1 MMKYIF
7 TLFVLGF
14 ALLAS
19 TQAQAQTVEEYFH
32 GAANA
37 FINADMQNALET
49 VDRGLSQYP
58 NNDNLSQLKRLIEEE
73 EKEKQQQ
80 QQNQQQSSEQQE
92 EENQDQ
98 EEQEQEQTSEQEE
111 QEQKEASKQ
120 NEEDANN
127 QPEDIEEG
135 EDLIPNEIS
144 KEDADKILKAL
155 AQKEKDLLKEFKK
168 PKSKANTTHDKDW

>member
-1 MMKYIF
+1 MKYIF
-7 TLFVLGF
+7 ILFAFIF
-14 ALLAS
+14 AMLANVQV
-19 TQAQAQTVEEYFH
+19 QAQSADEFFH

-37 FINADMQNALET
+37 FINADMQKALET
-49 VDRGLSQYP
+49 VERGLSQYP
-58 NNDNLSQLKRLIEEE
+58 NNSNLSQLKRLIEEE
-73 EKEKQQQ
+73 REKQQQ
-80 QQNQQQSSEQQE
+80 QQQSQQQNSEQQE
-92 EENQDQ
+92 ENKDQ
-98 EEQEQEQTSEQEE
+98 QEQEQTSEQDE

-120 NEEDANN
+120 NEENASN

-144 KEDADKILKAL
+144 KEDAEKILKAL

>member
-37 FINADMQNALET
+37 FINADMQSALET

-73 EKEKQQQ
+73 KEKQEQ
-80 QQNQQQSSEQQE
+80 QQNQQQSSEEQQQE
-92 EENQDQ
+92 EENKDQ
-98 EEQEQEQTSEQEE
+98 EEQEQTSEQEE

-155 AQKEKDLLKEFKK
+155 AQKEKDLLK
-168 PKSKANTTHDKDW
+168 